1 MDLFATL
8 VSQAE
13 DIAGKAG
20 VSPEQ
25 VKSIGDMVQAK
36 LGDGSSQAEAL
47 EAVAQQHGIP
57 VEKVQEIFAH
67 AGSSGDLMGEL
78 GGLAGGFFKT

>member
-8 VSQAE
+8 ISKAE

-20 VSPEQ
+20 IPVDQ

-36 LGDGSSQAEAL
+36 LGDGSSQLAAL
-47 EAVAQQHGIP
+47 EEAAREHGVP

-67 AGSSGDLMGEL
+67 AGNSGDLMGEL
-78 GGLAGGFFKT
+78 GGLAGGFFKR

>member
-8 VSQAE
+8 ISQAE

-20 VSPEQ
+20 IPADQ

-36 LGDGSSQAEAL
+36 MGDGSSQMAAL
-47 EAVAQQHGIP
+47 EETAREHGIP

-67 AGSSGDLMGEL
+67 AGNSGDLMGEL
-78 GGLAGGFFKT
+78 GGLAGGFFKS

>member
-8 VSQAE
+8 IRQAE

-20 VSPEQ
+20 VSPDQ

-36 LGDGSSQAEAL
+36 MGDGSSQLDAL
-47 EAVAQQHGIP
+47 EAAAREHGLP

-67 AGSSGDLMGEL
+67 AGNSGELMGEL
-78 GGLAGGFFKT
+78 GSLAGGLFKG

>member
-1 MDLFATL
+1 MSLFDTMMEK
-8 VSQAE
+8 AE

-20 VSPEQ
+20 ISPDQ

-36 LGDGSSQAEAL
+36 LGDGSSQMAAL
-47 EAVAQQHGIP
+47 EETAREHGIP

-67 AGSSGDLMGEL
+67 AGNSGDLMGEL
-78 GGLAGGFFKT
+78 GGLAGGFFKS

>member
-8 VSQAE
+8 ISNAE

-20 VSPEQ
+20 IPADQ
-25 VKSIGDMVQAK
+25 VKSIGDMVQSK
-36 LGDGSSQAEAL
+36 LGDGSSQLAAL
-47 EAVAQQHGIP
+47 EEAAREHGVP

-67 AGSSGDLMGEL
+67 AGNSGDLMGAL
-78 GGLAGGFFKT
+78 GGLAGGFFKR